1 MALPEP
7 KLAEVL
13 RGSDRPRIAPPMPAR
28 SGLADFEQTA
38 KDVDI
43 ELMPWQ
49 RHAARYITAVA
60 PSGKPLYREVAV
72 VVGRQNG
79 KTTLLIPL
87 VVQRLLEGR
96 RVMHTAQ
103 DRALPREIF
112 DAVSDIMLDKYQGE
126 LKGKPRRANGTE
138 SIKLRNGG
146 SYRIVAPSR
155 GGARG
160 PSNDLVIV
168 DEARELTDFDF
179 IAGAKPTLTVS
190 KHPQMIYLS
199 NAGWDGS
206 VVLNALRKRASS
218 DPSLAYLEWSAE
230 PDLSAED
237 RRGWAQANP
246 SLGHEVGGM
255 GSVLE
260 TLELDYRTAIL
271 EGTLAIFET
280 EHLCRWVSTM
290 REKLVDEN
298 AWMACRSELE
308 APTQP
313 AMAVSMSPDG
323 KRASAAVAWMRR
335 DGTVGLR
342 LTFNVTGNPIDAAA
356 LGKDLQTAAT
366 RLGIRRIGYDP
377 LTDAELAKWF
387 KKPKPESISGQ
398 KFANA
403 SSRFVVLVEG
413 NQLRWAD
420 ADAVSDDLTW
430 TSRKQDRETQTY
442 QAVRSQDDRSI
453 TASLAAIRAVWL
465 ASGPKPVSPKVVT

>member
-7 KLAEVL
+7 KPQKL
-13 RGSDRPRIAPPMPAR
+13 RGADKPRLAPPVPAR
-28 SGLADFEQTA
+28 SGLAGYEATA
-38 KDVDI
+38 KAIGI

-49 RHAARYITAVA
+49 REAARYITATG
-60 PSGKPLYREVAV
+60 PGGKPLYREVAI

-79 KTTLLIPL
+79 KTTLLPPII
-87 VVQRLLEGR
+87 VEDLLAGR

-112 DAVSDIMLDKYQGE
+112 DQVCDIMLDQYRGE
-126 LKGKPRRANGTE
+126 LKRKPRRANGTE
-138 SIKLRNGG
+138 VIETQVGG
-146 SYRIVAPSR
+146 KYRIVAPSR

-160 PSNDLVIV
+160 PTNDRVIV

-206 VVLNALRKRASS
+206 VVLNALRKRADT

-230 PDLSAED
+230 PDLAADD
-237 RRGWAQANP
+237 RLGWAQANP

-260 TLELDYRTAIL
+260 TLELDYRTALL

-280 EHLCRWVSTM
+280 EHLCRWVSSM
-290 REKLVDEN
+290 REKLVDETV
-298 AWMACRSELE
+298 WTACRNDSLELP
-308 APTQP
+308 AQPT
-313 AMAVSMSPDG
+313 MAVSMSPDG
-323 KRASAAVAWMRR
+323 KRASAAVAWMRT

-342 LTFNVTGNPIDAAA
+342 LTFNVTGSPIDTAA

-366 RLGIRRIGYDP
+366 KLGIRRIGYDP
-377 LTDAELAKWF
+377 LTDKELAKYF
-387 KKPKPESISGQ
+387 RKPEAISGQ
-398 KFANA
+398 TFANA

-413 NQLRWAD
+413 KQLRWAD
-420 ADAVSDDLTW
+420 ADAVTDDLTW
-430 TSRKQDRETQTY
+430 TSRKQDRETGTY

-465 ASGPKPVSPKVVT
+465 ASGPKPITPKVVT